1 MKNWIICFAALCF
14 FNVKAQGKA
23 DLFPLDAV
31 SITSGVFKQAAET
44 DFKYIQQLDPN
55 RLLAPYLR
63 EAGLKPNAPLYTN
76 WENTG
81 LDGHTFG
88 HYLSALSMYFAS
100 TKDKKAESLIDYALS
115 ELKRVQTANGNG
127 YIGGIP
133 NSVAFWT
140 DIKEGKINAGSFSL
154 NDRWVP
160 LYNIHKIFAGLK
172 DSWVHAEKSEAK
184 YMLIALTDWFIDVTK
199 NLSTAQIQDMLRSE
213 HGGLNEVF
221 AEVYHITNNVKYLK
235 LAKRFSEH
243 ALLNPLAANK
253 DILTGMHANTQIP
266 KFIGFER
273 INQLEPAKNYQDAA
287 INFYNNIIQHRSL
300 SIGGNSVREHFNPI
314 DDFSSVLASEQGP
327 ETCNTYNMLK
337 LSKILFEDSANA
349 EYVDFY
355 ERGLYNHILSS
366 QNPNGGFVYFT
377 PMRPGHYRVYSQP
390 ETSFW
395 CCVGSGMENHTKYNE
410 LIYAKNNN
418 TLYVNLFIPSSVQWK
433 EKKAT
438 ITQQTNFPE
447 DPKTTLIWTGEQK
460 TKATL
465 MLRYPSWVKKGTLKV
480 SINGKSQKVDAI
492 PGSYIALSRKWK
504 NNDRID
510 MQLPMHLS
518 LEEIQDNSGY
528 VSVKYGPIVLAAITS
543 ADNQDG
549 LFADD
554 SRGGHIANG
563 PFLPLNDAPMFLS
576 SESKIILENIKPI
589 LGKPL
594 QFSASNVLYPEKYKN
609 LVLQP
614 FYKIHEKRY
623 SIYFKLETHEG
634 LAKMKR
640 ILGEKQEV
648 EDYLRSITLDYVA
661 PGEQQPESD
670 HGIKSENSN
679 SGLNQNRHWR
689 DASGWFSYN
698 LKNRENRANTLRIT
712 YYGRDAG
719 RKFKILVNGVEI
731 SNQELDGSKGDTF
744 FDLDY
749 SLPESI
755 GSKDILTVRF
765 EANKNSSTAGVYGVR
780 LLSINEN

>member
-1 MKNWIICFAALCF
+1 MRNWIICFVILGF
-14 FNVKAQGKA
+14 FNAKAQKKA

-31 SITSGVFKQAAET
+31 SVTSGIFKQAAET
-44 DFKYIQQLDPN
+44 DFNYIQQLDPD

-63 EAGLKPNAPLYTN
+63 EAGLKPKAQLYTN

-81 LDGHTFG
+81 LDGHTLG

-100 TKDKKAESLIDYALS
+100 TKDKKAESLIDYTLS

-133 NSVAFWT
+133 NSAALWN
-140 DIKEGKINAGSFSL
+140 DIKDGKISAGSFSL

-160 LYNIHKIFAGLK
+160 LYNIHKPFAGLK
-172 DSWVHAEKSEAK
+172 DAWVHAKKSEAK
-184 YMLIALTDWFIDVTK
+184 DMLIAFTDWFVDITK
-199 NLSTAQIQDMLRSE
+199 NLTEAQVQDMLRSE

-221 AEVYHITNNVKYLK
+221 AEVYHITSNVKYLE
-235 LAKRFSEH
+235 LAKRFSER
-243 ALLNPLAANK
+243 ALLDPLAANK

-273 INQLEPAKNYQDAA
+273 INQLEPTKNYHDAS

-337 LSKILFEDSANA
+337 LSKMLFEDSAEV
-349 EYVDFY
+349 EYIDFY

-410 LIYAKNNN
+410 LIYAKKDDA
-418 TLYVNLFIPSSVQWK
+418 LYVNLFIPSSVQWE
-433 EKKAT
+433 EKNAT
-438 ITQQTNFPE
+438 IMQETNFPE
-447 DPKTTLIWTGEQK
+447 DPKTTLIWTGKQK
-460 TKATL
+460 TKAAL
-465 MLRYPSWVKKGTLKV
+465 MLRYPSWVKQGALKV
-480 SINGKSQKVDAI
+480 FINGKSQKVDAV
-492 PGSYIALSRKWK
+492 PGTYMALNRKWK
-504 NNDRID
+504 NGDRIEI
-510 MQLPMHLS
+510 QLPMHLS
-518 LEEIQDNSGY
+518 LEGLQDNSGY
-528 VSVKYGPIVLAAITS
+528 VSVKYGPIVLAAITG
-543 ADNQDG
+543 DDKQDG

-576 SESKIILENIKPI
+576 AESKNILENIKPI
-589 LGKPL
+589 LGEPL
-594 QFSASNVLYPEKYKN
+594 QFSASNVLYPEKYKS

-623 SIYFKLETHEG
+623 SIYFKVETPEG
-634 LAKMKR
+634 LAEMKR
-640 ILGEKQEV
+640 KLEEKQEA
-648 EDYLRSITLDYVA
+648 EAYLRSITLDYVA

-679 SGLNQNRHWR
+679 SGLNQNLHWR
-689 DASGWFSYN
+689 DATGWFSYN
-698 LKNRENRANTLRIT
+698 LKNIEKRAKALRIT
-712 YYGRDAG
+712 YYGRDAD

-731 SNQELDGSKGDTF
+731 SYQELDGSKGDTF

-749 SLPESI
+749 NLPESL
-755 GSKDILTVRF
+755 GNKEILTVRF
-765 EANKNSSTAGVYGVR
+765 EANKNSSTAGIYGVR
-780 LLSINEN
+780 LLSITGN